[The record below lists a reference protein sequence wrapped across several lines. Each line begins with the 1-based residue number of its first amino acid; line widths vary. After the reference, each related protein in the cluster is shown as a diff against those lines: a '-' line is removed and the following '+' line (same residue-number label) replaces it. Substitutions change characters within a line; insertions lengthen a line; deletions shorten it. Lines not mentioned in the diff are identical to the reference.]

1 MLLVAIPTP
10 YFIIGVIVILIT
22 IFLVFL
28 FIRENKKR
36 KLFITQVVYQL
47 MKEKMEDVQYI
58 EKNKIYDI
66 SFKYNGRYFYVKL
79 HEGGSKKGFIMTN
92 PTTIHEQT
100 YSSNYGPS
108 KDSEYASKLTPF
120 LVEPLNGLKIILI
133 KNNMLRITKY
143 INENEIEEVRY
154 NEPAFNVYIVQEKDL
169 TNFINLIKK
178 KKK

>member
-1 MLLVAIPTP
+1 MFLVAIPIQ
-10 YFIIGVIVILIT
+10 YFIIGVIVLLI
-22 IFLVFL
+22 IVLGVFL
-28 FIRENKKR
+28 YKKETKKR
-36 KLFITQVVYQL
+36 KLFITQVMYQL

-58 EKNKIYDI
+58 ENNKIYDI
-66 SFKYNGRYFYVKL
+66 SFKYNGRNFYLKI
-79 HEGGSKKGFIMTN
+79 HEGGAKKGFIMTN

-100 YSSNYGPS
+100 YGSNYGPS
-108 KDSEYASKLTPF
+108 KNSEHAVKLTPF
-120 LVEPLNGLKIILI
+120 LVEPLKGIKIILV

-169 TNFINLIKK
+169 VEYLNLIKK